1 MKPLKYNKIRFEV
14 DDRCESLGKKIRKA
28 KMKKIQVL
36 IIVGPKDIAKSQ
48 VSVRTQEWESKVG
61 LEGLCEFFMR
71 V

>member
-28 KMKKIQVL
+28 KMKKIPVL
-36 IIVGPKDIAKSQ
+36 IIVGPKDITEGQ
-48 VSVRTQEWESKVG
+48 VSFSMQEGESKVG
-61 LEGLCEFFMR
+61 LEGLGEFLMR